1 VTERLKSR
9 KKWLITVAKILVV
22 VLVVWAIRRTIID
35 AVYQLDEHPLQ
46 FHAGW
51 LVAAGALYLLG
62 LLPAGLFWHRVLLV
76 LGQDAKLGETLRAYF
91 IGHLGKY
98 VPGKAMVVALRTGL
112 IRSRRV
118 DTGIAAVSV
127 FFETLTM
134 MTVGAFIAAA
144 ILAFWFRGHWFLTMA
159 ALGLMVAAGLPT
171 LPPVFRRLVKLAGVG
186 KSNPATAEKIHNLG
200 GKTLAL
206 GWLAMSIGWVILG
219 LSLWAVLRGIGVD
232 QLLWASQ
239 TVPLDPVGQLP
250 LYTASVSLSM
260 VAGFLSLI
268 PGGAAVRE
276 AVLAE
281 LLSPHFGATIAVVSA
296 IVLRLVWLMSEL
308 LISGILYISGARMPK
323 Q

>member
-1 VTERLKSR
+1 VTESKKSR
-9 KKWLITVAKILVV
+9 KKWLMTFAKILIV
-22 VLVVWAIRRTIID
+22 VLVVWAIRHTIVD
-35 AVYQLDEHPLQ
+35 AVEQLGKHPLRLQ
-46 FHAGW
+46 AGW

-62 LLPAGLFWHRVLLV
+62 LLPAGLFWHRVLLS
-76 LGQDAKLGETLRAYF
+76 LGQDARLGETLRAYY

-98 VPGKAMVVALRTGL
+98 VPGKAMVVVLRTGL
-112 IRSRRV
+112 IRSHRV

-144 ILAFWFRGHWFLTMA
+144 ILAFWFREHWFLTLV
-159 ALGLMVAAGLPT
+159 ALGLMVGAGLPT
-171 LPPVFRRLVKLAGVG
+171 LPPVFRRLVKLAGIG
-186 KSNPATAEKIHNLG
+186 KSNPATAEKIRNLG

-219 LSLWAVLRGIGVD
+219 LSLWAVLRGMGISVD
-232 QLLWASQ
+232 L
-239 TVPLDPVGQLP
+239 VVQLP
-250 LYTASVSLSM
+250 LYVASVSLAM

-281 LLSPHFGATIAVVSA
+281 LLVPHFGEAIALASA
-296 IVLRLVWLMSEL
+296 LLLRLVWLMSEL
-308 LISGILYISGARMPK
+308 LISGILYISGVRGSK
-323 Q
+323 

>member
-1 VTERLKSR
+1 
-9 KKWLITVAKILVV
+9 
-22 VLVVWAIRRTIID
+22 
-35 AVYQLDEHPLQ
+35 
-46 FHAGW
+46 
-51 LVAAGALYLLG
+51 
-62 LLPAGLFWHRVLLV
+62 
-76 LGQDAKLGETLRAYF
+76 
-91 IGHLGKY
+91 
-98 VPGKAMVVALRTGL
+98 
-112 IRSRRV
+112 
-118 DTGIAAVSV
+118 V

-134 MTVGAFIAAA
+134 MTVGAFISAA
-144 ILAFWFRGHWFLTMA
+144 ILAFWFRGHWFLTMT

-186 KSNPATAEKIHNLG
+186 KSNPATAEKLHNLG

-219 LSLWAVLRGIGVD
+219 LSLWAVLRAVGVD

-296 IVLRLVWLMSEL
+296 VVLRLVWLMSEL
-308 LISGILYISGARMPK
+308 LISGILYVSGARMPK
-323 Q
+323 

>member
-1 VTERLKSR
+1 
-9 KKWLITVAKILVV
+9 
-22 VLVVWAIRRTIID
+22 
-35 AVYQLDEHPLQ
+35 
-46 FHAGW
+46 
-51 LVAAGALYLLG
+51 
-62 LLPAGLFWHRVLLV
+62 
-76 LGQDAKLGETLRAYF
+76 
-91 IGHLGKY
+91 
-98 VPGKAMVVALRTGL
+98 
-112 IRSRRV
+112 
-118 DTGIAAVSV
+118 
-127 FFETLTM
+127 
-134 MTVGAFIAAA
+134 
-144 ILAFWFRGHWFLTMA
+144 
-159 ALGLMVAAGLPT
+159 
-171 LPPVFRRLVKLAGVG
+171 
-186 KSNPATAEKIHNLG
+186 
-200 GKTLAL
+200 
-206 GWLAMSIGWVILG
+206 MSIGWVILG
-219 LSLWAVLRGIGVD
+219 LSLWAVLRGIGVE